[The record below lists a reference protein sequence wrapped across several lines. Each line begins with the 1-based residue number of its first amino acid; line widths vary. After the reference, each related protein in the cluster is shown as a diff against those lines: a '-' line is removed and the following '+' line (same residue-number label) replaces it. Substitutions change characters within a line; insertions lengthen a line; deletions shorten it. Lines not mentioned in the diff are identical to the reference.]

1 MVLYYCV
8 NKELKMGSCTAVGS
22 ETLAPDPRST
32 FTKLLASLQYN
43 QFAYSQPLGSE
54 TLVQSLF
61 TKLLASL

>member
-22 ETLAPDPRST
+22 ETLAPDPRSM